1 MNFAQEIIFSII
13 SDLELKGVAISLQVL
28 KARQLGITTLAEAL
42 IAHRIQFVAEAW
54 GIVGSNDEDK
64 STRMVAK
71 AELVWLNMPRWLMP
85 QLTVRRAGERIV
97 FGGQLS
103 GLSISHGSAQ
113 SGIGRGSTLQ
123 CAHLSEV
130 AEYKNAKDLIDDS
143 LLRAMHESPSIFQI
157 FESTAHGVGGWWHDT
172 WEVNKRLYHK
182 GQGKMYP
189 VFLPWY
195 AGKDLYPTKGWMRA
209 RPIPA
214 DWVPGAL
221 TQAHATKAA
230 AYVRNSPLLSKWLGK
245 DWKMPRAQ
253 MWFWEVERALA
264 AEKDNLAGFYQEMPA
279 DDAEAFQSS
288 GYSVFN
294 TELIAEKREQ
304 AKRPLALFGVAGPSY
319 EIPLSMQPDRRD
331 VNRNMPGIDIK
342 ANWHPRQKP
351 KEYHLVPLKMDNYPN
366 IDWDKKLMV
375 WEFPEPGETYGIGVD
390 TGFGV
395 GADRTVIQVVRKGTM
410 YRNDAQVAEWAS
422 ADVNAMDLWPLLMAI
437 GTFYAVPGKDGR
449 VRQPKM
455 VIEIAANGEVAQNEL
470 LKRGWRNFHRWT
482 RYDNIKRDHSQA
494 RKFGWMT
501 VTWSRAMMLDYFI
514 KAVRDGWLDLNSQ
527 ELINELSHFQKDENK
542 AKIEAATGQHDDRI
556 MALGIV
562 FFSLNV
568 DDARDLRKD
577 SIAERI
583 RARSEVVRAPGYSLG
598 MQDRDYG
605 LRGEG
610 RDVSPEE
617 DEGMGYLERL
627 GAPGDEYGMDAWRE
641 EESSWGDFSFN
652 W

>member
-1 MNFAQEIIFSII
+1 LYHPLVVERRLDEFEAAYGWRPIRYSEEVIQHNIEHLESLINEEGELTRPYTAEEQQFQDNERAMCFASARHYLENYCKIEHWAGGLVRFKMNFAQEIIFSII

-304 AKRPLALFGVAGPSY
+304 AKRPLSLFGVAGPSY

-375 WEFPEPGETYGIGVD
+375 WEFPEP
-390 TGFGV
+390 
-395 GADRTVIQVVRKGTM
+395 
-410 YRNDAQVAEWAS
+410 
-422 ADVNAMDLWPLLMAI
+422 DVWDWC
-437 GTFYAVPGKDGR
+437 GHR
-449 VRQPKM
+449 VWC
-455 VIEIAANGEVAQNEL
+455 
-470 LKRGWRNFHRWT
+470 WR
-482 RYDNIKRDHSQA
+482 
-494 RKFGWMT
+494 
-501 VTWSRAMMLDYFI
+501 
-514 KAVRDGWLDLNSQ
+514 
-527 ELINELSHFQKDENK
+527 
-542 AKIEAATGQHDDRI
+542 
-556 MALGIV
+556 
-562 FFSLNV
+562 
-568 DDARDLRKD
+568 
-577 SIAERI
+577 
-583 RARSEVVRAPGYSLG
+583 
-598 MQDRDYG
+598 
-605 LRGEG
+605 
-610 RDVSPEE
+610 
-617 DEGMGYLERL
+617 
-627 GAPGDEYGMDAWRE
+627 
-641 EESSWGDFSFN
+641 
-652 W
+652 